1 MTLITAVQGKCHLV
15 AACDSRGTFGHP
27 NVAFS
32 SHDMMEKI
40 QLVTPHVAVL
50 IAGAGEISDNL
61 LDEFRRSVREPIDGV
76 TAVVNKLQQF
86 CMEKWNQ
93 WFVSVPFQH
102 RPQVV
107 YIVAG
112 LDPTKPENPSEGYSV
127 PRIYSLI
134 SQAGFAPAFHRYGW
148 ANIGIPIYAI
158 YIYGR
163 RYRSNMTIDELCG
176 LAGYAISETA
186 TQDLRVGG
194 NIRMVKILPEG
205 ATFLTENQIKECID
219 KCLNRS

>member
-1 MTLITAVQGKCHLV
+1 MTLITALQGSNFV
-15 AACDSRGTFGHP
+15 VTACDSRGTFGHP

-40 QLVTPHVAVL
+40 QLVANHVAVL
-50 IAGAGEISDNL
+50 IAGHGEISDNL
-61 LDEFRRSVREPIDGV
+61 LDEFRRSLTSPIDGV
-76 TAVVNKLQQF
+76 TEVVHKLQQF
-86 CMEKWNQ
+86 CMDKWNQ
-93 WFVSVPFQH
+93 WFVNVPFQY
-102 RPQVV
+102 RPSVV
-107 YIVAG
+107 YLIAG
-112 LDPTKPENPSEGYSV
+112 LDRSGSSEDYNI

-134 SQAGFAPAFHRYGW
+134 SQAGFAPALHRYGW

-163 RYRSNMTIDELCG
+163 RYRSGMTVDELCG

-194 NIRMVKILPEG
+194 NIRMIKILPER
-205 ATFLTENQIKECID
+205 ASVLTENEIKGCISR
-219 KCLNRS
+219 CEGRS

>member
-1 MTLITAVQGKCHLV
+1 MTLVTALQGRNFVV

-32 SHDMMEKI
+32 SHDMMEKMH
-40 QLVTPHVAVL
+40 LVAPHVVVQT
-50 IAGAGEISDNL
+50 AGHGEISDNL
-61 LDEFRRSVREPIDGV
+61 LEEFRRSLTSPIDGV
-76 TAVVNKLQQF
+76 TEVLHRLQQF

-93 WFVSVPFQH
+93 WFQNVPFQY

-107 YIVAG
+107 YLISG
-112 LDPTKPENPSEGYSV
+112 LDSEGQGYTV
-127 PRIYSLI
+127 PRIYTLI

-163 RYRSNMTIDELCG
+163 KYRSDMTVEELCG
-176 LAGYAISETA
+176 LAAYAVSETA
-186 TQDLRVGG
+186 SQDLRVGG
-194 NIRMVKILPEG
+194 NIRMAKVLPEG
-205 ATFLTENQIKECID
+205 TTILSENDIRDCLTRHVGG
-219 KCLNRS
+219 RS